1 MAPTKVD
8 IGAGPREAGTT
19 PENSSEPTFHGLSF
33 ESPSLLASLWNQ
45 LRERRK
51 ASKTTIPEGYYRGEA
66 RLPVS
71 EMGSVFQSL
80 HDSFHSL
87 FEKPEPPS
95 IPITSQPVEVGDIWQ
110 DYKPQW
116 YSGVNA
122 VLIVAFLVAMI
133 IMPQL
138 MGFHPA
144 LLPKENE
151 VIAVKISPFLAQLP
165 PSQKKA
171 GGGGG
176 GGNRTPKPPSK
187 GATPK
192 FDWQQMAPPS
202 ATANIPKPEL
212 PVNPTLLGPPQ
223 EKLPQV
229 AMNVW
234 GNPTSIPGPPSNGP
248 GTGGGIGTGNGTGIG
263 SGNGG
268 GLGPGSGGGTG
279 GGVFQV
285 GGNISAP
292 IPIYDPQPEY
302 SERAREAKY
311 QGTDVLSIIVEP
323 DGSVNPDVQ
332 VVKPLG
338 LGLDEEAVK
347 TVRTWKFKAAVRNGL
362 PVAVRVDIE
371 VTFRLF

>member
-1 MAPTKVD
+1 
-8 IGAGPREAGTT
+8 
-19 PENSSEPTFHGLSF
+19 
-33 ESPSLLASLWNQ
+33 
-45 LRERRK
+45 
-51 ASKTTIPEGYYRGEA
+51 
-66 RLPVS
+66 
-71 EMGSVFQSL
+71 
-80 HDSFHSL
+80 
-87 FEKPEPPS
+87 
-95 IPITSQPVEVGDIWQ
+95 
-110 DYKPQW
+110 
-116 YSGVNA
+116 
-122 VLIVAFLVAMI
+122 MI

-138 MGFHPA
+138 MGFHPG

-151 VIAVKISPFLAQLP
+151 VIAVKISPFLSQLP
-165 PSQKKA
+165 ASQKKA

-202 ATANIPKPEL
+202 ETVNIPKPEL

-234 GNPTSIPGPPSNGP
+234 GNPTSVPGPPSNGP
-248 GTGGGIGTGNGTGIG
+248 GTGGGIGTGNGTGVG
-263 SGNGG
+263 SGTGG

-279 GGVFQV
+279 GGVFSV
-285 GGNISAP
+285 GGNVSAP

-323 DGSVNPDVQ
+323 DGSVNSDVQ

-347 TVRTWKFKAAVRNGL
+347 TVRTWKFKAAVRNGI

>member
-1 MAPTKVD
+1 MAPTKLD
-8 IGAGPREAGTT
+8 
-19 PENSSEPTFHGLSF
+19 SEPGLRNASRPT
-33 ESPSLLASLWNQ
+33 SPSEPRFTGVNYDKGSLLSSLWEQ
-45 LRERRK
+45 LRERRRAPK
-51 ASKTTIPEGYYRGEA
+51 LTVPQKYYRGEA
-66 RLPVS
+66 QLPVS
-71 EMGSVFQSL
+71 EGGSLLESL
-80 HDSFHSL
+80 RDAVRSL
-87 FEKPEPPS
+87 FEKPEPPA

-122 VLIVAFLVAMI
+122 VLIVVILLTMI
-133 IMPQL
+133 LMPSI

-151 VIAVKISPFLAQLP
+151 VIAVKISPFLNDLP

-176 GGNRTPKPPSK
+176 GGNRTPTPPSK
-187 GATPK
+187 GALPK
-192 FDWQQMAPPS
+192 FTWQQLAPPS
-202 ATANIPKPEL
+202 ETVNIPKPEL
-212 PVNPTLLGPPQ
+212 PVTPTLAGPPQ
-223 EKLPQV
+223 MKLPQV
-229 AMNVW
+229 AMNNL
-234 GNPTSIPGPPSNGP
+234 GDPTAIPGPPSNGP
-248 GTGGGIGTGNGTGIG
+248 GTGGGIGTGSGGGIG
-263 SGNGG
+263 SGSGG

-279 GGVFQV
+279 GGVFAV
-285 GGNISAP
+285 GGNVSAP

-323 DGSVNPDVQ
+323 DGSVNPEVEI
-332 VVKPLG
+332 VKPLG
-338 LGLDEEAVK
+338 LGLDDEAVK
-347 TVRTWKFKAAVRNGL
+347 TVRTWKFKPAMRNGS

>member
-1 MAPTKVD
+1 MAPTKLD
-8 IGAGPREAGTT
+8 TQAGPRNTDSR
-19 PENSSEPTFHGLSF
+19 PVRPSEPSFHGVTF
-33 ESPSLLASLWNQ
+33 ENGSLLSSLWSQ
-45 LRERRK
+45 LRERGRE
-51 ASKTTIPEGYYRGEA
+51 SKNSAYQQYYRGEA

-71 EMGSVFQSL
+71 EMGSLVQSL
-80 HDSFHSL
+80 RDAFRSL
-87 FEKPEPPS
+87 FEKPEPPA
-95 IPITSQPVEVGDIWQ
+95 IPITSQPAEVGDIWQ

-122 VLIVAFLVAMI
+122 VLIVAILLAIVV
-133 IMPQL
+133 MPSL

-144 LLPKENE
+144 ILPKEQE
-151 VIAVKISPFLAQLP
+151 VIAVKISPYLAQLP
-165 PSQKKA
+165 VSQKKA

-176 GGNRTPKPPSK
+176 GGHRTPTPPSK

-192 FDWQQMAPPS
+192 FAWQQMAPPS
-202 ATANIPKPEL
+202 ATPPIAKPEL
-212 PVNPTLLGPPQ
+212 PVTPTLLGPPQ
-223 EKLPQV
+223 KLPQV

-234 GNPTSIPGPPSNGP
+234 GNPTSVPGPPSNGP
-248 GTGGGIGTGNGTGIG
+248 GAGGGLGTGNGTGVG

-285 GGNISAP
+285 GGNVSAP

-323 DGSVNPDVQ
+323 DGSVAPDIE

-338 LGLDEEAVK
+338 LGLDQEAIK
-347 TVRTWKFKAAVRNGL
+347 TVRTWKFKPAIRNGG
-362 PVAVRVDIE
+362 PVAVRVVIE